1 MMHNSSRRQF
11 LHTTG
16 AATLAAALPSGA
28 QALPQPAGA
37 PLKLSVFSKHLQF
50 LGWEAMA
57 QTAREIGFEG
67 VDLTLRKGGHIEPER
82 AETDLPKAAA
92 AIRQAGLELTMV
104 TAGIVD
110 ATSPHVETMLRAMK
124 VVGLKYYR
132 WGGFKYDENRP
143 LPPQLDELKQRAAR
157 LAELNRKYDLC
168 AMYHTHSGAEVGA
181 PCWDLWLI
189 LKDLDPARVSV
200 NLDIC
205 HATIEGGLGAWVR
218 HAQLLLPLTRG
229 LALKDF
235 RWERTAKGDWRPQK
249 CPLGEGMVNFKKFF
263 ALAKAANFN
272 GPVQVHFEYP
282 LGGAESGATKLTL
295 DPAQVVSAMKKDVA
309 VLRGWLREAGLS

>member
-1 MMHNSSRRQF
+1 
-11 LHTTG
+11 
-16 AATLAAALPSGA
+16 
-28 QALPQPAGA
+28 
-37 PLKLSVFSKHLQF
+37 
-50 LGWEAMA
+50 
-57 QTAREIGFEG
+57 
-67 VDLTLRKGGHIEPER
+67 
-82 AETDLPKAAA
+82 
-92 AIRQAGLELTMV
+92 
-104 TAGIVD
+104 
-110 ATSPHVETMLRAMK
+110 
-124 VVGLKYYR
+124 
-132 WGGFKYDENRP
+132 
-143 LPPQLDELKQRAAR
+143 
-157 LAELNRKYDLC
+157 
-168 AMYHTHSGAEVGA
+168 MYHTHSGAEVGA